1 MPYDTG
7 NRPPTMKHGL
17 VAAYADIYN
26 RLPLSLVTNSLAI
39 GALQKVVPDQSVGYD
54 LSSNR
59 CKMAKPVVATLA
71 SHQSDTPS
79 KDNPAD

>member
-1 MPYDTG
+1 
-7 NRPPTMKHGL
+7 MKHGL

-26 RLPLSLVTNSLAI
+26 RLSLHLVTNSLAI

-54 LSSNR
+54 LSSR

-71 SHQSDTPS
+71 SHQSDTQR
-79 KDNPAD
+79 